1 MVADPKVYRTPAA
14 WFGIAAIGRPVVM
27 PLNSRV

>member
-1 MVADPKVYRTPAA
+1 MIADPKVYRTAA
-14 WFGIAAIGRPVVM
+14 TWSGIAAIGRPVVM